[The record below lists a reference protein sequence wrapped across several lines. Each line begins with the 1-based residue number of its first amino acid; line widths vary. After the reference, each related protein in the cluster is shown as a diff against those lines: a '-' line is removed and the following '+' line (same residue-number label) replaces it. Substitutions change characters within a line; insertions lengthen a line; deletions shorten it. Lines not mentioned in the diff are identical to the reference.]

1 MRDSLSS
8 SSMSMRAEE
17 APNAARGLAFPISSS
32 VHHRTCAADA
42 ELPSRA
48 RMVSAAHCRTPWP
61 AVFGA
66 DAARV
71 GAAAA
76 AHGRSEQAKRVDSI
90 RVLACELHANRS
102 AVFGPDQMTGPDFQR
117 IQEACDVGGEL
128 AGAPAVPGRLGRGA
142 EARQVETNDTVL
154 FRQMRHPRDPGG
166 GGLGVAMHHHDG
178 LGNAPRLAEPIVL
191 VSDPYARPDLH
202 LVHRVAPICG
212 SAAWA

>member
-42 ELPSRA
+42 LRGPLPDA
-48 RMVSAAHCRTPWP
+48 
-61 AVFGA
+61 FGA
-66 DAARV
+66 DAVRV

-102 AVFGPDQMTGPDFQR
+102 AVFGPDQMTGPDSQR

-128 AGAPAVPGRLGRGA
+128 AGAPAVPGRLEIGRA
-142 EARQVETNDTVL
+142 ACRET
-154 FRQMRHPRDPGG
+154 
-166 GGLGVAMHHHDG
+166 
-178 LGNAPRLAEPIVL
+178 
-191 VSDPYARPDLH
+191 
-202 LVHRVAPICG
+202 
-212 SAAWA
+212 